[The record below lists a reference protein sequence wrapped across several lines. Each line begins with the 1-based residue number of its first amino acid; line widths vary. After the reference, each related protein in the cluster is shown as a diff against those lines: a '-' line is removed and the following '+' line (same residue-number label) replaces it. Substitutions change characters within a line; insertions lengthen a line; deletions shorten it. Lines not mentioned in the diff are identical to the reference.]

1 MKYAALLL
9 LALGLACADEGL
21 SDAEKAELDQLLQR
35 LGNDDWEVRERASM
49 AISNAL
55 ASGKPIVAFLAER
68 MKSPDL
74 EVRDRVRKLLLDS
87 GHWDASPELLA
98 EKTAAFVK
106 ECEGREMVAWYVNT
120 QMEPTTILSDD
131 NARTLSV
138 LLRSAEGTRAIL
150 DPFPQ
155 EGEIYRRNV
164 CWFVAT
170 HLPAGAPKFLLE
182 ASEDADDL
190 VRAYAAFGWARLADT
205 AHLGALLLM
214 STDANEV
221 VRCAV
226 AVALERFPETGSIP
240 ILIGLL
246 GDEEPMAR
254 YHASFSLQTL
264 TGRDGGYN
272 AWYPEARRAAAIE
285 GWRAWWRDNEA
296 TWTPRR

>member
-1 MKYAALLL
+1 MKYLLTFL
-9 LALGLACADEGL
+9 LALGLAWADEGL
-21 SDAEKAELDQLLQR
+21 SDAEKAELDQLLER

-55 ASGKPIVAFLAER
+55 ESGKPIVAFLAER

-74 EVRDRVRKLLLDS
+74 EVRNRVKELLLDS

-106 ECEGREMVAWYVNT
+106 ECDGREMVAWYVNT
-120 QMEPTTILSDD
+120 QVEPTTNLSDD
-131 NARTLSV
+131 NARTLSI
-138 LLRSAEGTRAIL
+138 LLRTSEGTRAIL

-155 EGEIYRRNV
+155 KGEIYRRNL

-170 HLPAGAPKFLLE
+170 RLPVGAPKFLRQ

-190 VRAYAAFGWARLADT
+190 VRAYAAFGWARLADP
-205 AHLGALLLM
+205 ANLGTLLMM

-226 AVALERFPETGSIP
+226 AVALEGFPEAGSIP

-254 YHASFSLQTL
+254 YHASYSLLGL

-272 AWYPEARRAAAIE
+272 AWYPAERRSAAIE
-285 GWRAWWRDNEA
+285 GWGAWWEGNKEA
-296 TWTPRR
+296 WKPGH

>member
-9 LALGLACADEGL
+9 LAFALAWPDEGL
-21 SDAEKAELDQLLQR
+21 SDAEKAELDQLLER

-68 MKSPDL
+68 MKSRDL
-74 EVRDRVRKLLLDS
+74 EVRDRIRQLLLNS

-98 EKTAAFVK
+98 EKTGAFVK
-106 ECEGREMVAWYVNT
+106 ECEGREMVAWYANT
-120 QMEPTTILSDD
+120 QVEPSTNLSDD
-131 NARTLSV
+131 NARTLSI
-138 LLRSAEGTRAIL
+138 LLRTAEGTRAIL
-150 DPFPQ
+150 DPFPGK
-155 EGEIYRRNV
+155 GEIYRRNV

-170 HLPAGAPKFLLE
+170 HLPAGAPKFLHQ
-182 ASEDADDL
+182 ASEDPDDL
-190 VRAYAAFGWARLADT
+190 VRAYAAFGWARLADP
-205 AHLGALLLM
+205 ANLGTLLMM
-214 STDANEV
+214 STDPNEV

-226 AVALERFPETGSIP
+226 AVALERFPDPGSLP

-254 YHASFSLQTL
+254 YHASYSLIVL

-272 AWYPEARRAAAIE
+272 AWYPAERRSAAIE
-285 GWRAWWRDNEA
+285 GWKGWWEENKEG
-296 TWTPRR
+296 WKPRR